1 MRILGRIAYAFLMAV
16 LLLFV
21 VSYVQAIR
29 EDMYYSEKI
38 TEALE
43 TEDYLFFYSSV
54 PDYNQLDAVYSN
66 RGEEIN
72 VEFFALAV
80 VEKTSPLV
88 VKEKLYIIIHNKN
101 TYLPADV
108 KISFMDGEIAT
119 TYTMTYFREFTNVMV
134 AINENSE
141 VYIPVS
147 TFDRFVIKNGDTV
160 LLEDDILTSELDI
173 YVGEE
178 VINFYNENSKMP
190 TDRDLA
196 DVRIMP
202 INEHILVGTQYV
214 LWIGLSIYAIILVVT
229 TYFTFFFQRKK
240 LGKEPLPDAL
250 KKDIDALKPN
260 DKK

>member
-43 TEDYLFFYSSV
+43 TEDYLFFYSSA

-108 KISFMDGEIAT
+108 K
-119 TYTMTYFREFTNVMV
+119 
-134 AINENSE
+134 
-141 VYIPVS
+141 
-147 TFDRFVIKNGDTV
+147 
-160 LLEDDILTSELDI
+160 
-173 YVGEE
+173 
-178 VINFYNENSKMP
+178 
-190 TDRDLA
+190 
-196 DVRIMP
+196 
-202 INEHILVGTQYV
+202 
-214 LWIGLSIYAIILVVT
+214 
-229 TYFTFFFQRKK
+229 
-240 LGKEPLPDAL
+240 
-250 KKDIDALKPN
+250 
-260 DKK
+260 